1 MFALV
6 STNTNT
12 KHRNTNEK
20 VEKYKQGAEK
30 NKAEAW
36 YVQLSWPRAAAF
48 LAPPSPQSETARE
61 KANIKHLTVQL
72 KSENDIQ
79 NASTKKYIVIC
90 VA

>member
-30 NKAEAW
+30 NKAETW

-48 LAPPSPQSETARE
+48 LAPPSPQSETAGE
-61 KANIKHLTVQL
+61 KANIKHLKLQL
-72 KSENDIQ
+72 KSVTDIQ
-79 NASTKKYIVIC
+79 ITNT
-90 VA
+90 